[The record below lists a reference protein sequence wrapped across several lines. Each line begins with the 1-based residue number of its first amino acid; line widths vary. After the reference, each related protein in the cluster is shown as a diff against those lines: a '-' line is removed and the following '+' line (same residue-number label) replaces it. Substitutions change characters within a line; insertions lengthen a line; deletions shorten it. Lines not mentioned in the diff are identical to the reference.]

1 MFRPL
6 VEFVSLYD
14 LTLRTVTLLALV
26 SAQRCQSL
34 HLLDVQFMPV
44 LTDRFVFCLIGNV
57 KLIIIV
63 L

>member
-34 HLLDVQFMPV
+34 HLLDVKFMSV
-44 LTDRFVFCLIGNV
+44 LTDRFVFWLIGNV